1 MKAAGK
7 KNQEEHNLL
16 IKNEPVTPNLAAQNR
31 GFVWVPAVPSV
42 TFGTALL
49 HAAAPGPTSWSFRCS
64 VPHTSAD
71 IHTPTVTAEGDPV
84 RLGV

>member
-7 KNQEEHNLL
+7 KNQEEHNLF

-42 TFGTALL
+42 TFGAALL
-49 HAAAPGPTSWSFRCS
+49 HAAAPGPH
-64 VPHTSAD
+64 PGPSAALSH
-71 IHTPTVTAEGDPV
+71 IPAQAFTHL
-84 RLGV
+84 R